1 MKKKILIV
9 SCVAIA
15 IAGVWSVSKINSE
28 ELASNDLLM
37 ENVEALSMGETK
49 PQIKIKCYTSFK
61 YELGASV
68 VDCTTCSLYPDHT
81 DALFN
86 FHDECYK

>member
-1 MKKKILIV
+1 MIFVV
-9 SCVAIA
+9 SIVAIT
-15 IAGVWSVSKINSE
+15 IVGVLSVNKFNAD

-37 ENVEALSMGETK
+37 ENVEALSMGEIK